1 MRFTFLFSILEHN
14 QTNGRPLQD
23 KLHHRLENG
32 WLQNQQYTGT
42 LFISCKQKIVL
53 FLLLSKINC
62 ETFLQ
67 TCQRYCLQ
75 KDITRECQCF
85 HPNLVVA
92 MVNSTF
98 DKRPCLITPDK
109 NSKIHT
115 LYINTRKHYLLWYF
129 SDTDY
134 VCIQNVQKLHENLT
148 IQCPCH
154 VSCK

>member
-1 MRFTFLFSILEHN
+1 MADPYK
-14 QTNGRPLQD
+14 TNCTTDWGMAGYKINNTLAPYSLAVSK
-23 KLHHRLENG
+23 KL
-32 WLQNQQYTGT
+32 YC
-42 LFISCKQKIVL
+42 FY
-53 FLLLSKINC
+53 FYLLSKINC

-98 DKRPCLITPDK
+98 DKRPCLITPDN
-109 NSKIHT
+109 NSKI
-115 LYINTRKHYLLWYF
+115 LYINTTKNYLLWCF

>member
-109 NSKIHT
+109 NSKIHKSCIST
-115 LYINTRKHYLLWYF
+115 ERKKILVIFFRY
-129 SDTDY
+129 
-134 VCIQNVQKLHENLT
+134 
-148 IQCPCH
+148 
-154 VSCK
+154 